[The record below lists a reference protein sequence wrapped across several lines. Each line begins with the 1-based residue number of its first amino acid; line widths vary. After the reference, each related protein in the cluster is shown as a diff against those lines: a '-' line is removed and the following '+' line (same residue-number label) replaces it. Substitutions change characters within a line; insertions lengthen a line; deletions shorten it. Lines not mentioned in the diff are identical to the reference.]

1 MFTSVK
7 ETVTKLLQSP
17 FGIVKAE
24 EELVDPA
31 KVLRVC
37 SLNTNTLV
45 MYVTLLFCIF
55 LDKM

>member
-7 ETVTKLLQSP
+7 ETITKLLQSP

-37 SLNTNTLV
+37 SLNTNTQA
-45 MYVTLLFCIF
+45 M
-55 LDKM
+55 